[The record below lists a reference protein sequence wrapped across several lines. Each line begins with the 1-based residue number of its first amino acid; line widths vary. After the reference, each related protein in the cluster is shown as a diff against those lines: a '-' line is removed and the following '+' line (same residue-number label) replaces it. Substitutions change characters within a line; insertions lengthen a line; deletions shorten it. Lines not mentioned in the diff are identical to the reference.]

1 MVSKSTIK
9 YIQSLQ
15 HKKFRD
21 EYNVFVAEGPKVV
34 TGILLSAAFPLKAIY
49 ALQEW
54 VDEVD
59 KDLYSVYS
67 DKIEIVK
74 DFELE
79 KLASYSTANKVV
91 AVFEKRSPAGEIN
104 IRNRFTIVLDDI
116 QDPGNFGT
124 IIRTADW
131 FGIENIICSINT
143 VDMYNNKVV
152 QSTMASLGMVNV
164 IYTDLPAWLKKQQ
177 EIKIFAAALNGSS
190 LHEYKN
196 IKEGIIVIGN
206 ESKGIGDELLQLA
219 NDKITI
225 PKIGHAESL
234 NAAVA
239 AGIILAVFRGDKRGG
254 CYYRGKDCQCT

>member
-21 EYNVFVAEGPKVV
+21 EYNVFLAEGPKVV
-34 TGILLSAAFPLKAIY
+34 SGILSAGVFPVKAIY

-54 VDEVD
+54 VDELD
-59 KDLYSVYS
+59 KTT
-67 DKIEIVK
+67 KQHFNETIEIVK

-79 KLASYSTANKVV
+79 KMASYSTANKVV
-91 AVFEKRSPAGEIN
+91 AIFEKRAASTEIDVKN
-104 IRNRFTIVLDDI
+104 KFTIVLDDI

-131 FGIENIICSINT
+131 FGIKNIICSPNT

-164 IYTDLPAWLKKQQ
+164 LYTNLSEWLRKQ
-177 EIKIFAAALNGSS
+177 KTVKTFAAALNGTS
-190 LHEYKN
+190 LNETGN
-196 IKEGIIVIGN
+196 IKEGILIIGN
-206 ESKGIGDELLQLA
+206 ESKGISSELLESA
-219 NDKITI
+219 DEKITI
-225 PKIGHAESL
+225 PKIGSAESL

-239 AGIILAVFRGDKRGG
+239 TGIILAKFTS
-254 CYYRGKDCQCT
+254 KD